1 MRRRQF
7 DDHHHPERPRI
18 QPGYSAG
25 KTRRRGPVIITD
37 RGEPAYVL
45 QRYIDWRHQTG
56 AAPSVSL
63 LDAIAD
69 PDSETIEFEPPRIEG
84 PLARP
89 LDLE

>member
-1 MRRRQF
+1 MTITTLSGREFNQDIARAKRAA
-7 DDHHHPERPRI
+7 E
-18 QPGYSAG
+18 
-25 KTRRRGPVIITD
+25 KGPVIITD

-69 PDSETIEFEPPRIEG
+69 PDSETIEFDPPRIEG

-89 LDLE
+89 LDLA